1 MTFMKNVV
9 INSFELYCS
18 ADDRTCSEVIM
29 IFPTNVTVNSYEL
42 SCGYPACAFIQLEA
56 AKAVIGDL
64 NLHCSYCLNMDIN
77 AKISKSANISCVG
90 KDSCDSADINL
101 TATAPNV
108 NVNIE
113 CANVEISA
121 SGSVGACYQSYF
133 YIYGY
138 IDSNAN
144 KNNNLTLT
152 TGRYDFYSGN
162 IYGYDL
168 CQVDINCDVPYSCQ
182 LATINV
188 STSNKMNL
196 KCATDHACHSLKT
209 TGVINIVNN
218 SYELSCVG
226 VSTCNSLSMSF
237 PTNTIINA
245 YNISCIGSS
254 SCNSL
259 QLMLPMNQAI
269 NFYQLSCVGSSS
281 CNSIA
286 MIFPTN
292 VLMNSYKL
300 LCEGSSSCS
309 SLTTTFPGNA
319 TINSYLLLCG
329 AVACPS
335 IRLNAAN
342 TIINDLNMH
351 CTYCYNMDIIA
362 KINNSANINCIA
374 ADSCDSANVNLV
386 ATAIDVKVNIECV
399 NMDTSTSYSTGACY
413 NSYFYIYGYVNSNR
427 AKRNNLTLITGQYD
441 FHSGH
446 MYVYDLYETDIN
458 CQAPYSCGAATI
470 NTSSSQK
477 MSLHCTN
484 YAACDS
490 LTTTLPMNKEN
501 NSSQLSCIGSYSC
514 NSLKILFPS
523 KRVFNSYQL
532 SCNGSFSCNSIT
544 MRFPSNSIITLYQLS
559 CNGPSSCGSLT
570 TIFPENSIINSYQL
584 SCGESACPSI
594 RLNAATAIINE
605 LSMECIY
612 CYNMDIDAKIN
623 NYANVNC
630 IGTNSCES
638 ANVNLLSTSTDATV
652 NIDCVNVEVST
663 MDLTGACLN
672 SYWYIYGYLS
682 NGDKNNNLTFINGQ
696 YDLYNGHIYGYNLY
710 TTTIYCNTPYSCA
723 NAVINTKSSKTL
735 DLRCKDDYSCYGATV
750 YCPQGQV
757 EKNCVIQCTKT
768 TISTAKNCAEM
779 MINASFSSNL
789 TLFSGGTDMTV
800 YIPQNDNGHPRFSI
814 IEGYHFY
821 GTTDPGMFLYAV
833 NGFDDINF
841 INYNGYKYG
850 GDWAHMICGTE
861 KCKISSTQWECSDPL
876 SICNGN
882 ISSSS
887 YPLCLTYNVT
897 FKAMSHIDDNSSLIN
912 IDWNGLFATKPY
924 IVYIGKYLYG
934 STIRCRDIPQPNEC
948 YIKCMTEQSCLD
960 VYINPIAS
968 LSLLSIICE
977 EKK

>member
-458 CQAPYSCGAATI
+458 CQAPYSCRSATI
-470 NTSSSQK
+470 NASSAEK
-477 MSLHCTN
+477 MFLQCTN
-484 YAACDS
+484 DYACQF

-501 NSSQLSCIGSYSC
+501 NSSRLLCIGTYSC
-514 NSLKILFPS
+514 NQLEMIFPTNRIFNS
-523 KRVFNSYQL
+523 FQLLCNGSSSCKTITIPFLTNTMINSYQL
-532 SCNGSFSCNSIT
+532 LCEGTSACESVTNSFSGNAT
-544 MRFPSNSIITLYQLS
+544 V
-559 CNGPSSCGSLT
+559 
-570 TIFPENSIINSYQL
+570 NSYQL
-584 SCGESACPSI
+584 SCGYQACLSIVLDASTAVIGELNLNCVYCYDMDINALINTSVNINCTGVNACKLGNI
-594 RLNAATAIINE
+594 RLISAA
-605 LSMECIY
+605 S
-612 CYNMDIDAKIN
+612 D
-623 NYANVNC
+623 V
-630 IGTNSCES
+630 
-638 ANVNLLSTSTDATV
+638 NVNLICTANSACQEMDINIASTSASTSIHSFLWQCSDIVSCLSTSV
-652 NIDCVNVEVST
+652 QFIENVPST
-663 MDLTGACLN
+663 
-672 SYWYIYGYLS
+672 
-682 NGDKNNNLTFINGQ
+682 
-696 YDLYNGHIYGYNLY
+696 
-710 TTTIYCNTPYSCA
+710 
-723 NAVINTKSSKTL
+723 
-735 DLRCKDDYSCYGATV
+735 
-750 YCPQGQV
+750 
-757 EKNCVIQCTKT
+757 
-768 TISTAKNCAEM
+768 
-779 MINASFSSNL
+779 
-789 TLFSGGTDMTV
+789 
-800 YIPQNDNGHPRFSI
+800 SI
-814 IEGYHFY
+814 
-821 GTTDPGMFLYAV
+821 
-833 NGFDDINF
+833 
-841 INYNGYKYG
+841 
-850 GDWAHMICGTE
+850 
-861 KCKISSTQWECSDPL
+861 
-876 SICNGN
+876 
-882 ISSSS
+882 
-887 YPLCLTYNVT
+887 
-897 FKAMSHIDDNSSLIN
+897 
-912 IDWNGLFATKPY
+912 
-924 IVYIGKYLYG
+924 
-934 STIRCRDIPQPNEC
+934 
-948 YIKCMTEQSCLD
+948 
-960 VYINPIAS
+960 
-968 LSLLSIICE
+968 
-977 EKK
+977 

>member
-77 AKISKSANISCVG
+77 AKISKSANISCTGTNACQHSNV
-90 KDSCDSADINL
+90 NL
-101 TATAPNV
+101 IPATLDV
-108 NVNIE
+108 NVNIK
-113 CANVEISA
+113 CNGI
-121 SGSVGACYQSYF
+121 GACNTLALFVNSEMNLLQISCGVSSCAYMQLNA
-133 YIYGY
+133 
-138 IDSNAN
+138 SN
-144 KNNNLTLT
+144 T
-152 TGRYDFYSGN
+152 
-162 IYGYDL
+162 
-168 CQVDINCDVPYSCQ
+168 
-182 LATINV
+182 TINQ
-188 STSNKMNL
+188 L
-196 KCATDHACHSLKT
+196 KLDCTYCLSIIVDA
-209 TGVINIVNN
+209 VIGN
-218 SYELSCVG
+218 S
-226 VSTCNSLSMSF
+226 
-237 PTNTIINA
+237 A
-245 YNISCIGSS
+245 NISCTNSGACRYGNVRLISAASDVKVNLICSGNSGCREMDINIASTSALTAINSFVWQCSATS
-254 SCNSL
+254 SCEATSIQLIENLVIHSFKLLCGATSSCEQLIMTVSSNVTVNS
-259 QLMLPMNQAI
+259 
-269 NFYQLSCVGSSS
+269 YQLSCGASISA
-281 CNSIA
+281 CN
-286 MIFPTN
+286 
-292 VLMNSYKL
+292 
-300 LCEGSSSCS
+300 
-309 SLTTTFPGNA
+309 TFQ
-319 TINSYLLLCG
+319 
-329 AVACPS
+329 
-335 IRLNAAN
+335 LNAAN
-342 TIINDLNMH
+342 AVFNHLNVG
-351 CTYCYNMDIIA
+351 CVYCPAIIIA
-362 KINNSANINCIA
+362 AQINNSANIICMGVS
-374 ADSCDSANVNLV
+374 SCTSASITLMGITTDVN
-386 ATAIDVKVNIECV
+386 IDIECV